1 MTMRNRVW
9 PLCLAAFLFLAAV
22 QAAFFS
28 LGAAA
33 ETAPVAEATLLPADA
48 ESASPYRIVL
58 TAPGGWSSGNSAV
71 MKVSV
76 TDINHIGW
84 QKIEYRMNESA
95 WIDCESQF
103 ADGKAELALHENG
116 TFTLRVTDPQGH
128 AFEESAQVA
137 CIDLTAPVLSASING
152 TLLEVFV
159 EDDLSGVAGVQ
170 VNSML
175 FTTLTNG
182 ALHVEL
188 DENMNRF
195 EKLAVR
201 AFDYAGNFSEP
212 VSLDNPHYTQPAD
225 PTPMPTDTPEPT
237 AKPTGEKETASPV
250 PTATPVSSANR
261 YNGLGS
267 SLIYTD
273 LSEMSDM
280 YLEMLMATESG
291 ELCSER
297 FNFYGPG
304 PIGSINNTVT
314 TQLGIPTITVET
326 YRGYE
331 LERRIGDQLDIVEYV
346 LRYYGLI

>member
-1 MTMRNRVW
+1 MMTMRNRVW

-22 QAAFFS
+22 QAAFFPF
-28 LGAAA
+28 GAAA
-33 ETAPVAEATLLPADA
+33 ETAPVAEATPLPADA

-137 CIDLTAPVLSASING
+137 CIDLAAPVLSASING

-212 VSLDNPHYTQPAD
+212 VSLDNPHYTRPAD
-225 PTPMPTDTPEPT
+225 PTPMPTATPEPT
-237 AKPTGEKETASPV
+237 AKPTGDAGILCQPLQRPGQFADLRSGRSFPYAGADGRTDAGDDHQDGVHHHRP
-250 PTATPVSSANR
+250 R
-261 YNGLGS
+261 YA
-267 SLIYTD
+267 
-273 LSEMSDM
+273 LS
-280 YLEMLMATESG
+280 G
-291 ELCSER
+291 
-297 FNFYGPG
+297 
-304 PIGSINNTVT
+304 
-314 TQLGIPTITVET
+314 
-326 YRGYE
+326 
-331 LERRIGDQLDIVEYV
+331 RRQQPYAGRAVLRGDQQAVYHAPDEKREHLLPGHR
-346 LRYYGLI
+346 LRQAGR

>member
-1 MTMRNRVW
+1 MMTMRNRVW

-22 QAAFFS
+22 QAAFFPF
-28 LGAAA
+28 GAAA
-33 ETAPVAEATLLPADA
+33 ETAPVAEATPLPAGA

-116 TFTLRVTDPQGH
+116 TFTLRVTDSQGH

-152 TLLEVFV
+152 TSLEVFV

-212 VSLDNPHYTQPAD
+212 VSLDNPHYTQPSD
-225 PTPMPTDTPEPT
+225 PTPMPTATPEPT
-237 AKPTGEKETASPV
+237 RP
-250 PTATPVSSANR
+250 
-261 YNGLGS
+261 Y
-267 SLIYTD
+267 
-273 LSEMSDM
+273 
-280 YLEMLMATESG
+280 
-291 ELCSER
+291 
-297 FNFYGPG
+297 
-304 PIGSINNTVT
+304 
-314 TQLGIPTITVET
+314 
-326 YRGYE
+326 
-331 LERRIGDQLDIVEYV
+331 
-346 LRYYGLI
+346 